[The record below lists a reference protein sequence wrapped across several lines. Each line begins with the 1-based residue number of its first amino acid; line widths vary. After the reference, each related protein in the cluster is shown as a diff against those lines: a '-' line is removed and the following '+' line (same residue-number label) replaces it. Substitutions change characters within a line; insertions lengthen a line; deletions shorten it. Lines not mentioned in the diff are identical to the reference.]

1 MKTDLARGLAF
12 LWLLSLW
19 PAAYFVAGN
28 FDQIA
33 DYDFEGV
40 TGILL
45 VSAAV
50 PVAASLLAAALWSLR
65 KRRAA
70 IVVLFASAGLNPLL
84 FCFRSFESTIVK
96 LWAAGGFH
104 HGMMAVYAALCASM
118 ALALGFALRKPVA
131 QRAAVLGRG
140 HRARCQ
146 RRAHCG
152 RRSCVSC
159 REQPAGARR
168 VAGQTIAAA

>member
-50 PVAASLLAAALWSLR
+50 PVAASLLAAALWLSR

-70 IVVLFASAGLNPLL
+70 IVALFASAGLNPLL
-84 FCFRSFESTIVK
+84 FCFRSFEAAIVT
-96 LWAAGGFH
+96 LWAPGSFDRARVPVSAALGGFVP
-104 HGMMAVYAALCASM
+104 GPLVSA
-118 ALALGFALRKPVA
+118 FRKPVA
-131 QRAAVLGRG
+131 QHAAV
-140 HRARCQ
+140 
-146 RRAHCG
+146 
-152 RRSCVSC
+152 S
-159 REQPAGARR
+159 
-168 VAGQTIAAA
+168 AA